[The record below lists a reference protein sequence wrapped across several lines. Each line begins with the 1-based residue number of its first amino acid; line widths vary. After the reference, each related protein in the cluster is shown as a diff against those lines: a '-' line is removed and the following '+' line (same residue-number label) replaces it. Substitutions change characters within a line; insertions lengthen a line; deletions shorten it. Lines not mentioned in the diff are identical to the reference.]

1 MTKYETENFE
11 VVLLGPDRG
20 YFEHHEM
27 GDECGGGLWMDSGEL
42 IDYDGVY
49 MLPAE
54 VLEVLERAGV
64 NCDEIRQSLED

>member
-1 MTKYETENFE
+1 MTKYETEHYE
-11 VVLLGPDRG
+11 VVLLGPERG
-20 YFEHHEM
+20 YFEHSEL
-27 GDECGGGLWMDSGEL
+27 GGECGGGLWMDQGEL

-64 NCDEIRQSLED
+64 NCDEIRKSLED

>member
-1 MTKYETENFE
+1 
-11 VVLLGPDRG
+11 
-20 YFEHHEM
+20 
-27 GDECGGGLWMDSGEL
+27 MDSGEL

-64 NCDEIRQSLED
+64 NCDEVRQSLED